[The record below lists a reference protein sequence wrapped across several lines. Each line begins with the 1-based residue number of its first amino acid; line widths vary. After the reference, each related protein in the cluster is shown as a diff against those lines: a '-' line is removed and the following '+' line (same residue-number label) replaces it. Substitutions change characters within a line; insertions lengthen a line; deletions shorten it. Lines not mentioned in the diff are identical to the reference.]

1 MMQNNSE
8 MKEFEL
14 ICIIVNFG
22 MGSKVNKIAKQSGAI
37 GGTIFLGRGT
47 IKNRILELLEIS
59 DTRKEI
65 VLILSEKT
73 IAYKALEELD
83 KKFNFSK
90 PNHGIAFSTSVINIL
105 GARNCKG
112 IIKKERRGDEIKMYN
127 SIFVIVD
134 KGNAEAVIEAATK
147 AGSKGGTIIKARGSG
162 IHETSKLFSIEI
174 EPEKEIILILSE
186 NHLTESITSS
196 ISEKLEINK
205 PGNGII
211 FVQDVNKTYGVY

>member
-1 MMQNNSE
+1 MQNNSD
-8 MKEFEL
+8 MKEFEML
-14 ICIIVNFG
+14 CIVVNFG
-22 MGSKVNKIAKQSGAI
+22 LGSKVNKIAKQNGSL
-37 GGTIFLGRGT
+37 GGTVFLGRGT

-65 VLILSEKT
+65 VIILSEKT
-73 IAYKALEELD
+73 IAYKTLEELD

-105 GARNCKG
+105 GSKNCNC
-112 IIKKERRGDEIKMYN
+112 IVDKERRGDEIKMYN
-127 SIFVIVD
+127 SIFVVVD

-147 AGSKGGTIIKARGSG
+147 AGSKGGTIINARGSG
-162 IHETSKLFSIEI
+162 IHETSKLFSMEV
-174 EPEKEIILILSE
+174 EPEKEIVLILSE

-196 ISEKLEINK
+196 ISEKLEIDK

-211 FVQDVNKTYGVY
+211 FIQDVNKTYGVY